1 MHWAGWRNRRGNST
15 QYYLTMDDEFDRAIA
30 RHILPASLTSI
41 EINIVG
47 GVVAYYLSGFSR
59 ASCLMCDS
67 LHPFSCACRLPNN
80 NLVMRTMTAS
90 LPLFDLKRKPPV
102 TPVLHKSDFWSRPKR
117 VGFLYSIW
125 WWWVVGRLRQTSA
138 SLHPPFVTLFLR
150 EPLTRPR
157 PATLCQ
163 SLPTTIQRPALM
175 VFQLP
180 LSCSEHISLWFLLY
194 ERHTFWDYAPAT
206 PIPILLLSFLWTS
219 DGTSWSRDWT
229 LCFRSRIPAQSVFCC
244 GASVHGHL

>member
-80 NLVMRTMTAS
+80 NLVMSTMTAS

-117 VGFLYSIW
+117 VGFVYSIW
-125 WWWVVGRLRQTSA
+125 WWWVVGRLRQSSA
-138 SLHPPFVTLFLR
+138 SLHPPFGTSFLR

-163 SLPTTIQRPALM
+163 SLPTTIQRP
-175 VFQLP
+175 
-180 LSCSEHISLWFLLY
+180 SLAGFRLGRFATLFENILRTLLK
-194 ERHTFWDYAPAT
+194 
-206 PIPILLLSFLWTS
+206 
-219 DGTSWSRDWT
+219 
-229 LCFRSRIPAQSVFCC
+229 
-244 GASVHGHL
+244 